1 MPSSIRLCIPVILF
15 VVLLAWPIAASAQR
29 IDTPSPEECRVGR
42 RSLAAL
48 ERLAATPSPVRAS
61 PTPEGAKFVPP
72 PGEPISPGAIAAITA
87 TQRGALACANAGDR
101 IRGMS
106 LYSPD
111 FIRRILA
118 DAAASG
124 LSVER
129 IYDLFTPGGWV
140 RPSDYVGILAVR
152 DARLLPDGRIG
163 AFFDVVTGND
173 PSVVETD
180 FVFFVE
186 VRGGWLIDDFVV
198 VDIQFSDDLATPGR

>member
-1 MPSSIRLCIPVILF
+1 MLCSCLPRAVVAAF
-15 VVLLAWPIAASAQR
+15 VLLLAWPIPGSAQR
-29 IDTPSPEECRVGR
+29 VDTPSPEECRVGR

-48 ERLAATPSPVRAS
+48 ERLAATPSPIES
-61 PTPEGAKFVPP
+61 PRPEGAEFVPP
-72 PGEPISPGAIAAITA
+72 PGEPADAEAVAAITA

-106 LYSPD
+106 LYSQD

-118 DAAASG
+118 DAATSG
-124 LSVER
+124 MPVER
-129 IYDLFTPGGWV
+129 LYDLFTPGGCV

-152 DARLLPDGRIG
+152 EARVLPDGRIG

-180 FVFFVE
+180 FVFFVK
-186 VRGGWLIDDFVV
+186 VRDRWLIDDFVL
-198 VDIQFSDDLATPGR
+198 VDIQISDDPATPTS